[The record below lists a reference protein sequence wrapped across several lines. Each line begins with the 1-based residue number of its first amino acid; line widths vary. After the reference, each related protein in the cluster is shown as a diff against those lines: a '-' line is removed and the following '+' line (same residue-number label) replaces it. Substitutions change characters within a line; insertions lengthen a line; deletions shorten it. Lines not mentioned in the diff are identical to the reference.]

1 MAINKIKGA
10 GIAVKGFGKAMKS
23 MMKKAFVKKPT
34 FPGPNA
40 TNILNKEIQKKKQVQ
55 DLEDKTLLKVLQEC
69 VKANLVKV
77 LLKQMQELKEQL

>member
-1 MAINKIKGA
+1 MGIITKGMGAIMKG
-10 GIAVKGFGKAMKS
+10 K
-23 MMKKAFVKKPT
+23 MKKAFVKKPT

-77 LLKQMQELKEQL
+77 LLNYMQELIEQL